1 MIGLQPARRVS
12 KVFWPLLAT
21 SFVVSCASDPL
32 GHWVEA
38 DEALA
43 GVDRVEVMVS
53 HEFDSIVGPFV
64 YEYWP
69 DASDGSDPTAV
80 LRDDEID
87 DVILRRVSAAFRA
100 AGIKVIEADD
110 LTISR
115 PHLDGTAPEETLNYA
130 WITFEFTYGAAFLQP
145 SYMVEATALQTVT
158 LGRDPSKY
166 AIATVATWYPTEN
179 GYTHFGRSLGS
190 APQFEKVI
198 AWLQRDVDSI
208 LEQVVASALSG
219 TKGAQASETP
229 QRAGRWDWLMD
240 VADRAIIGFIVGGLV
255 AIWMLAKSFVKRRI
269 LKGRKS

>member
-12 KVFWPLLAT
+12 KVPWPLLAT
-21 SFVVSCASDPL
+21 IFVVSCASDPS
-32 GHWVEA
+32 GHWAEI

-43 GVDRVEVMVS
+43 GVDCIRVKVS
-53 HEFDSIVGPFV
+53 LDYADFLEPSV
-64 YEYWP
+64 YEFWP
-69 DASDGSDPTAV
+69 DPSHGTDFESW
-80 LRDDEID
+80 LREDEIR
-87 DVILRRVSAAFRA
+87 DVIRRRASAALRA
-100 AGIKVIEADD
+100 AGIKEIEAESAN
-110 LTISR
+110 TCTGR
-115 PHLDGTAPEETLNYA
+115 DGTVPEETLNFA
-130 WITFEFTYGAAFLQP
+130 VIHFEFTYGAAFVGP
-145 SYMVEATALQTVT
+145 SYLVKATASQTAT

-166 AIATVATWYPTEN
+166 VGVDFGLWVSIEN
-179 GYTHFGRSLGS
+179 GSKGSGRSLGS

-219 TKGAQASETP
+219 TEGAQAPETP

-255 AIWMLAKSFVKRRI
+255 AIWMLAKSFVKRRS